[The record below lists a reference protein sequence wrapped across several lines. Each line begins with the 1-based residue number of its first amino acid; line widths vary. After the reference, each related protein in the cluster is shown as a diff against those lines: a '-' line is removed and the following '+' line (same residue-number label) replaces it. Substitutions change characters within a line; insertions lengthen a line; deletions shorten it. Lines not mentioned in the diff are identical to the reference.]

1 MNHCLYFLKLPNFP
15 FLQQLRGSSSMHTP
29 SDFPVTER
37 QIQMEFYRLQK
48 QLQIAVE
55 KRKSFGASTRRQM
68 QTQEKEIQS
77 LKQQHQEVSLMLS
90 KIRSL
95 RNAIHDDRNCKE
107 LKCLLQTKDQYDC
120 LIRDRKALVSE
131 LDNEILELQ
140 KKVERQNVI
149 TKKVKQANCSKWLQN
164 QTQTLELH
172 LNNVTVRFDT
182 ILTTN
187 NKLQEEIE
195 NLRIQK
201 ATLDN
206 FYSKLHKHLAQQK
219 RRMDTAIEQ
228 ATQAHKQRV
237 EYLARITAMNERHR
251 QNTAQYNFELQERA
265 RIRDQENKLKTFV
278 LAKYTDRSELEEQAK
293 KKEALKAAQ
302 RMKRSQGESFESRE
316 VTYKRLLELAENGN
330 IDQLVDGFIEKEG
343 KNFAYFSYAT
353 ELNSEMEKLQQRIKN
368 LQNEIAFF
376 TTDQENTETSS
387 HHVLKELEE
396 ELSQNT
402 KKANDYEDRCKE
414 SSKVLGQLKSAIE
427 VLFKENNCDATK
439 IREQLGDKGQI
450 TDLNLMQYLGLVE
463 KKTNELLLME
473 SILLYT
479 EADGSLTAQS
489 FDNPLLGG
497 TKLLH
502 GMDRAHLCP
511 PPPALLG
518 AIDAADAF
526 EAPLDH
532 AQLRELLLP
541 KYEQGSAV
549 RADKK
554 GRNDIKA

>member
-1 MNHCLYFLKLPNFP
+1 MKGSK
-15 FLQQLRGSSSMHTP
+15 LRGSSSMHMP

-37 QIQMEFYRLQK
+37 QAQLEFYRLQK

-55 KRKSFGASTRRQM
+55 KRKSSGASMRQQM

-77 LKQQHQEVSLMLS
+77 LKQEHKEMSLLLS

-95 RNAIHDDRNCKE
+95 RNMIHDDRICME

-140 KKVERQNVI
+140 KKVERENVI
-149 TKKVKQANCSKWLQN
+149 TTKVKQANCSKWLQD

-228 ATQAHKQRV
+228 ATQARKQRV
-237 EYLARITAMNERHR
+237 EFLARISAMNERHR
-251 QNTAQYNFELQERA
+251 QNTAQYNIEMQERE

-316 VTYKRLLELAENGN
+316 VTYRRLLELAENGDIN
-330 IDQLVDGFIEKEG
+330 QLVDGFIEKEG

-368 LQNEIAFF
+368 LQNEIALF
-376 TTDQENTETSS
+376 TTDQENTESS
-387 HHVLKELEE
+387 SLHVLKELEE

-402 KKANDYEDRCKE
+402 EKANDYEDRCKE

-497 TKLLH
+497 TSLLR
-502 GMDRAHLCP
+502 GMEQSHLCP

-518 AIDAADAF
+518 TNDAADAF
-526 EAPLDH
+526 EVPLDH
-532 AQLRELLLP
+532 AQLRELLLS
-541 KYEQGSAV
+541 KYQKEQGSAA

-554 GRNDIKA
+554 GKNDIKA

>member
-1 MNHCLYFLKLPNFP
+1 M
-15 FLQQLRGSSSMHTP
+15 
-29 SDFPVTER
+29 
-37 QIQMEFYRLQK
+37 
-48 QLQIAVE
+48 
-55 KRKSFGASTRRQM
+55 
-68 QTQEKEIQS
+68 S
-77 LKQQHQEVSLMLS
+77 LTLS

-95 RNAIHDDRNCKE
+95 RNMIHDDRNCKE

-182 ILTTN
+182 ILTIN

-228 ATQAHKQRV
+228 GTQAHKQRV
-237 EYLARITAMNERHR
+237 EYLARIAAMNERHR
-251 QNTAQYNFELQERA
+251 QNTAQYNIELQERE

-293 KKEALKAAQ
+293 KKEALKTAQ

-368 LQNEIAFF
+368 LQNEITLF
-376 TTDQENTETSS
+376 TTEQENTETNSL
-387 HHVLKELEE
+387 HVLKELEE

-402 KKANDYEDRCKE
+402 EKANDYEDRCKE

-489 FDNPLLGG
+489 FNNPLLGG

-518 AIDAADAF
+518 AIDAADAL

-541 KYEQGSAV
+541 KYQKEQGSAV

>member
-1 MNHCLYFLKLPNFP
+1 MKGSKR
-15 FLQQLRGSSSMHTP
+15 LRVSSLMHTT

-37 QIQMEFYRLQK
+37 QAQMEFYRLQK
-48 QLQIAVE
+48 QLQIAVD
-55 KRKSFGASTRRQM
+55 KRKSFAASMRQQM
-68 QTQEKEIQS
+68 EAQEKEIQS
-77 LKQQHQEVSLMLS
+77 VKEEHKEIALMLS
-90 KIRSL
+90 RVGSL
-95 RNAIHDDRNCKE
+95 RNMIHDNRICME
-107 LKCLLQTKDQYDC
+107 LKCLLHTKDQYDC
-120 LIRDRKALVSE
+120 LIRDRKALLSE
-131 LDNEILELQ
+131 LDNEILVLQ

-149 TKKVKQANCSKWLQN
+149 TEKVKQANCSKWLQN
-164 QTQTLELH
+164 QTETLELH

-182 ILTTN
+182 TLTNN

-195 NLRIQK
+195 SLRIQK

-206 FYSKLHKHLAQQK
+206 FYSKLYKHLAQQK

-228 ATQAHKQRV
+228 TTQAHKQRT
-237 EYLARITAMNERHR
+237 EFQARISAMNERHR
-251 QNTAQYNFELQERA
+251 QNTAQYNIEMQERE

-278 LAKYTDRSELEEQAK
+278 LAKYTDRSEMEEQAK
-293 KKEALKAAQ
+293 KKEALKAAE
-302 RMKRSQGESFESRE
+302 RLKRSQGESFESRD
-316 VTYKRLLELAENGN
+316 VTYRRLLELAENGD

-368 LQNEIAFF
+368 LQNEISLF
-376 TTDQENTETSS
+376 TTDQENTESS
-387 HHVLKELEE
+387 SLHVLKELEE
-396 ELSQNT
+396 QLSQNT
-402 KKANDYEDRCKE
+402 EEANDYEDRCKE

-427 VLFKENNCDATK
+427 ILFKENDCDATK

-450 TDLNLMQYLGLVE
+450 TDMNLMQYLGLVE

-473 SILLYT
+473 SILLYM
-479 EADGSLTAQS
+479 EAEGSMTVQS

-497 TKLLH
+497 TKLLR
-502 GMDRAHLCP
+502 GMDQSHLHP

-526 EAPLDH
+526 EVPLDH

-541 KYEQGSAV
+541 LYQKEQGSAA

-554 GRNDIKA
+554 GRNDTKA

>member
-1 MNHCLYFLKLPNFP
+1 MKGSK
-15 FLQQLRGSSSMHTP
+15 LRGSSSMHMP

-37 QIQMEFYRLQK
+37 QAQLEFYRLQK

-55 KRKSFGASTRRQM
+55 KRKSSGASMRQQM

-77 LKQQHQEVSLMLS
+77 LKQEHKEMSLLLS

-95 RNAIHDDRNCKE
+95 RNMIHDDRICME

-140 KKVERQNVI
+140 KKVERENVI
-149 TKKVKQANCSKWLQN
+149 TTKVKQANCSKWLQDR
-164 QTQTLELH
+164 TQTLELH

-228 ATQAHKQRV
+228 ATQARKQRV
-237 EYLARITAMNERHR
+237 EFLARISAMNERHR
-251 QNTAQYNFELQERA
+251 QNTAQYNIEMQERE

-316 VTYKRLLELAENGN
+316 VTYRRLLELAENGDIN
-330 IDQLVDGFIEKEG
+330 QLVDGFIEKEG

-368 LQNEIAFF
+368 LQNEIALFM
-376 TTDQENTETSS
+376 TDQENTESS
-387 HHVLKELEE
+387 SLHVLKELEE

-402 KKANDYEDRCKE
+402 EKANDYEDRCKE

-497 TKLLH
+497 TSLLR
-502 GMDRAHLCP
+502 GMEQSHLCP

-518 AIDAADAF
+518 TNDAADAF
-526 EAPLDH
+526 EVPLDH
-532 AQLRELLLP
+532 AQLRELLLS
-541 KYEQGSAV
+541 KYQKEQGSAA

-554 GRNDIKA
+554 GKNDIKA

>member
-1 MNHCLYFLKLPNFP
+1 M
-15 FLQQLRGSSSMHTP
+15 
-29 SDFPVTER
+29 
-37 QIQMEFYRLQK
+37 
-48 QLQIAVE
+48 
-55 KRKSFGASTRRQM
+55 
-68 QTQEKEIQS
+68 S
-77 LKQQHQEVSLMLS
+77 LLLS

-95 RNAIHDDRNCKE
+95 RNMIHDDRICME

-140 KKVERQNVI
+140 KKVERENVI
-149 TKKVKQANCSKWLQN
+149 TTKVKQANCSKWLQDR
-164 QTQTLELH
+164 TQTLELH

-228 ATQAHKQRV
+228 ATQARKQRV
-237 EYLARITAMNERHR
+237 EFLARISAMNERHR
-251 QNTAQYNFELQERA
+251 QNTAQYNIEMQERE

-316 VTYKRLLELAENGN
+316 VTYRRLLELAENGDIN
-330 IDQLVDGFIEKEG
+330 QLVDGFIEKEG

-368 LQNEIAFF
+368 LQNEIALFM
-376 TTDQENTETSS
+376 TDQENTESS
-387 HHVLKELEE
+387 SLHVLKELEE

-402 KKANDYEDRCKE
+402 EKANDYEDRCKE

-497 TKLLH
+497 TSLLR
-502 GMDRAHLCP
+502 GMEQSHLCP
-511 PPPALLG
+511 PPPALG
-518 AIDAADAF
+518 RPFCCAV
-526 EAPLDH
+526 EVPLDH
-532 AQLRELLLP
+532 AQLRELLLS
-541 KYEQGSAV
+541 KYQKEQGSAA

-554 GRNDIKA
+554 GKNDIKA

>member
-1 MNHCLYFLKLPNFP
+1 MKGSKL
-15 FLQQLRGSSSMHTP
+15 RRSSSMHTP

-37 QIQMEFYRLQK
+37 QAQVEIYRLQK

-55 KRKSFGASTRRQM
+55 KRKSFSANIKQQI

-77 LKQQHQEVSLMLS
+77 LKQEHNEMSLTLS

-95 RNAIHDDRNCKE
+95 RNMINDDRNYME

-120 LIRDRKALVSE
+120 LIRDRKALVAE
-131 LDNEILELQ
+131 LDSEILELQ

-149 TKKVKQANCSKWLQN
+149 TAKVKQANCSKWLQN
-164 QTQTLELH
+164 QTQTLELQ
-172 LNNVTVRFDT
+172 LNNVTVHFDT

-187 NKLQEEIE
+187 NKLQEEIK

-206 FYSKLHKHLAQQK
+206 VYSKLHKHLSQQK

-237 EYLARITAMNERHR
+237 EYLARISAMNERHS
-251 QNTAQYNFELQERA
+251 QNTAQYNIEMQERE

-293 KKEALKAAQ
+293 KKEALKAAE
-302 RMKRSQGESFESRE
+302 RLKRSQGESFESQE
-316 VTYKRLLELAENGN
+316 VTYRRLLELAENGD
-330 IDQLVDGFIEKEG
+330 IDQLVDGFVEKEG

-353 ELNSEMEKLQQRIKN
+353 ELNNEMEKLQQRIKN
-368 LQNEIAFF
+368 LQNEITLF
-376 TTDQENTETSS
+376 TTDQENAESS
-387 HHVLKELEE
+387 SLHVLKELEE

-402 KKANDYEDRCKE
+402 EKANDYEDRCKE

-427 VLFKENNCDATK
+427 VVFKENNCDATR

-473 SILLYT
+473 SILLYA
-479 EADGSLTAQS
+479 ESDGSLTAQS

-497 TKLLH
+497 TKLLR
-502 GMDRAHLCP
+502 GMERSHLCP

-518 AIDAADAF
+518 TIDATDAF

-532 AQLRELLLP
+532 KQLQELLLP
-541 KYEQGSAV
+541 KYEKEQGSAA
-549 RADKK
+549 RAGKK
-554 GRNDIKA
+554 GRNDIKT

>member
-1 MNHCLYFLKLPNFP
+1 MKGSK
-15 FLQQLRGSSSMHTP
+15 QLRGSSSMHMP

-37 QIQMEFYRLQK
+37 QAQLEFYRLQK

-55 KRKSFGASTRRQM
+55 KRKSSGASMRQQM

-77 LKQQHQEVSLMLS
+77 LKQEHKEMSLLLS

-95 RNAIHDDRNCKE
+95 RNMIHDDRICME

-140 KKVERQNVI
+140 KKVERENVI
-149 TKKVKQANCSKWLQN
+149 TTKVKQANCSKWLQD

-228 ATQAHKQRV
+228 ATQARKQRV
-237 EYLARITAMNERHR
+237 EFLARISAMNERHR
-251 QNTAQYNFELQERA
+251 QNTAQYNIEMQERE

-316 VTYKRLLELAENGN
+316 VTYRRLLELAENGDIN
-330 IDQLVDGFIEKEG
+330 QLVDGFIEKEG

-368 LQNEIAFF
+368 LQNEIALF
-376 TTDQENTETSS
+376 TTDQENTESS
-387 HHVLKELEE
+387 SLHVLKELEE

-402 KKANDYEDRCKE
+402 EKANDYEDRCKE

-497 TKLLH
+497 TSLLR
-502 GMDRAHLCP
+502 GMEQSHLCP

-518 AIDAADAF
+518 TNDAADAF
-526 EAPLDH
+526 EVPLDH
-532 AQLRELLLP
+532 AQLRELLLS
-541 KYEQGSAV
+541 KYQKEQGSAA

-554 GRNDIKA
+554 GKNDIKA

>member
-1 MNHCLYFLKLPNFP
+1 MKNSK
-15 FLQQLRGSSSMHTP
+15 QLRGSSSMHTP

-37 QIQMEFYRLQK
+37 QIQVEFYRLQK

-55 KRKSFGASTRRQM
+55 KRKSFGASTRQQM

-77 LKQQHQEVSLMLS
+77 LKQEHQEVSLILS

-107 LKCLLQTKDQYDC
+107 LKSLLQTKDQYDC

-172 LNNVTVRFDT
+172 LNNVTVCFDT

-195 NLRIQK
+195 SLRIQK

-237 EYLARITAMNERHR
+237 EYLARIAAMNERHR
-251 QNTAQYNFELQERA
+251 QNTAQYNIELQERE
-265 RIRDQENKLKTFV
+265 RIREQENKLKTFV
-278 LAKYTDRSELEEQAK
+278 LAKYTDRSEMEEQAK

-376 TTDQENTETSS
+376 TTDQENTEASS
-387 HHVLKELEE
+387 LHVLKELEE

-414 SSKVLGQLKSAIE
+414 GSKVLGQLKSAIE

-479 EADGSLTAQS
+479 EADDGSLTAQS

>member
-1 MNHCLYFLKLPNFP
+1 M
-15 FLQQLRGSSSMHTP
+15 
-29 SDFPVTER
+29 
-37 QIQMEFYRLQK
+37 
-48 QLQIAVE
+48 
-55 KRKSFGASTRRQM
+55 SFSRDSVPARALLLASPQ
-68 QTQEKEIQS
+68 
-77 LKQQHQEVSLMLS
+77 
-90 KIRSL
+90 
-95 RNAIHDDRNCKE
+95 
-107 LKCLLQTKDQYDC
+107 
-120 LIRDRKALVSE
+120 
-131 LDNEILELQ
+131 
-140 KKVERQNVI
+140 
-149 TKKVKQANCSKWLQN
+149 
-164 QTQTLELH
+164 
-172 LNNVTVRFDT
+172 VTVRFDT

-228 ATQAHKQRV
+228 ARQARKQRV
-237 EYLARITAMNERHR
+237 ECLARISAMNERHR
-251 QNTAQYNFELQERA
+251 QNTAQYNIEMEERE
-265 RIRDQENKLKTFV
+265 RIHDQENKLKTFV
-278 LAKYTDRSELEEQAK
+278 LAKYTDRSEMEERAK

-316 VTYKRLLELAENGN
+316 VTYRRLLELAEKGDIN
-330 IDQLVDGFIEKEG
+330 QLVDGFIEKEG

-368 LQNEIAFF
+368 LQNEITLF
-376 TTDQENTETSS
+376 TTDQENTENSS
-387 HHVLKELEE
+387 LHVLKELEE

-402 KKANDYEDRCKE
+402 EKANDYEDRCKE

-427 VLFKENNCDATK
+427 VLFKENNCDTTK

-479 EADGSLTAQS
+479 EADDSLTAQS

-497 TKLLH
+497 TKLLR
-502 GMDRAHLCP
+502 GMEQSHLCP
-511 PPPALLG
+511 PPPNLLG
-518 AIDAADAF
+518 AIDATDACAQSVVQAVTQQF
-526 EAPLDH
+526 PHGVYERGRRDHALAVSLSAMSSWRPDGHGSHVARCVRGRPFCCAVEAPLDH
-532 AQLRELLLP
+532 TELRELLLS
-541 KYEQGSAV
+541 KYQKEQGSAA